1 VSSGLLEGVTVVD
14 LTQALAG
21 PLRHAHART
30 RSGSAKGSEPRL
42 SKGLEQG
49 DRDLVNSTG
58 RYVVA
63 SLYHEVK
70 TPSAGPDLDT
80 TEPSGHSR

>member
-49 DRDLVNSTG
+49 DRDLVNLALTIRCSKSD
-58 RYVVA
+58 REA
-63 SLYHEVK
+63 R
-70 TPSAGPDLDT
+70 DLRHLD
-80 TEPSGHSR
+80 RI